1 VRCCRML
8 WPVLCTLLTVLSGC
22 DYGDR
27 NRDPIAADYTATT
40 AREIPVTVNVLAND
54 SDPDGDRLEVVEV
67 TQGDNGEVVLNDD
80 GTVTYTPAEGFDGTD
95 SFTYTIDDDHGGQ
108 ATGTVTVTVLP
119 NVGVVVDGTL
129 YIAQNDFPQGLIAA
143 LGINDKGQ
151 IAGTLLTEE
160 ESEIPVFVDADGSLI
175 PIELPVPTTSG
186 QATGINNNGLV
197 SGVFSQPASG
207 GEPEPPEEPAPPEEP
222 PPPNAM
228 QAQADGMSGAAG
240 DAAEVVDL
248 SFLWDANSRSL
259 GTIYGIPGSMGT
271 SGFKSNDAGVVVGQ
285 AEAEEGSVG
294 FILLP
299 SGSITTFAVPDSV
312 NTFVGGINNGNVIVG
327 AFTLETGEQA
337 FRSGFIRGADG
348 TFTPFNVPDENG
360 NPLWTSAGDINDAGN
375 IVGQFRPEPTEE
387 VSQGFLRKADGQ
399 FFLITIPDAV
409 ELRFTDINNQGEI
422 SGFISDEEGLFLP
435 LVLSPIT
442 PAPNTSFEDVE

>member
-1 VRCCRML
+1 
-8 WPVLCTLLTVLSGC
+8 
-22 DYGDR
+22 
-27 NRDPIAADYTATT
+27 
-40 AREIPVTVNVLAND
+40 
-54 SDPDGDRLEVVEV
+54 
-67 TQGDNGEVVLNDD
+67 
-80 GTVTYTPAEGFDGTD
+80 
-95 SFTYTIDDDHGGQ
+95 
-108 ATGTVTVTVLP
+108 
-119 NVGVVVDGTL
+119 L
-129 YIAQNDFPQGLIAA
+129 YIARNDFPEGVITA

-160 ESEIPVFVDADGSLI
+160 GSEISVFVDADGSLI

-207 GEPEPPEEPAPPEEP
+207 EEPAPPEEP
-222 PPPNAM
+222 QPPNGM
-228 QAQADGMSGAAG
+228 QAQAGGTSSAAG
-240 DAAEVVDL
+240 DAAEVIGL

-259 GTIYGIPGSMGT
+259 GTIYGIPDAMST

-299 SGSITTFAVPDSV
+299 DGSLTTFTVPDSV
-312 NTFVGGINNGNVIVG
+312 STFVGGINNGNVIVG

-337 FRSGFIRGADG
+337 FRSSFIRSADG
-348 TFTPFNVPDENG
+348 TFTTFNVPDEHG
-360 NPLWTSAGDINDAGN
+360 NPLWTSATDINNAGDI
-375 IVGQFRPEPTEE
+375 VGLFRPEATEE

-409 ELRFTDINNQGEI
+409 ESRFTDINNQGEI
-422 SGFISDEEGLFLP
+422 SGFISDEEGLFFP

>member
-8 WPVLCTLLTVLSGC
+8 WAVLCSLLTVLPGC

-27 NRDPIAADYTATT
+27 NRDPTAADYTATT

-67 TQGDNGEVVLNDD
+67 TQGENGEVVLNDD

-95 SFTYTIDDDHGGQ
+95 SFTYTIDDDHGGR

-129 YIAQNDFPQGLIAA
+129 YIARNDFPQGLITA

-160 ESEIPVFVDADGSLI
+160 GSEIPVFVDADGSLT

-197 SGVFSQPASG
+197 TGVFSQPASG
-207 GEPEPPEEPAPPEEP
+207 EEPEPPEEPAPPEEP
-222 PPPNAM
+222 PPPSAM

-240 DAAEVVDL
+240 DAAEVVGL

-259 GTIYGIPGSMGT
+259 GTIYGIPDAMST

-299 SGSITTFAVPDSV
+299 DGSITTFTVPDSV
-312 NTFVGGINNGNVIVG
+312 RTFVGGINNGNVIVG

-337 FRSGFIRGADG
+337 FRSGFIRNDDG
-348 TFTPFNVPDENG
+348 TFTTFNVPDEHG
-360 NPLWTSAGDINDAGN
+360 NPLWTSATDINNAGD

-409 ELRFTDINNQGEI
+409 ESRFTDINNLGEI
-422 SGFISDEEGLFLP
+422 SGFISDAEGLFLP

-442 PAPNTSFEDVE
+442 PAPNTSFEEVE